1 MFATVNAP
9 LRGARSVALTAPEA
23 EFIIRGLDF
32 TGAQFRMEVRD
43 RRNGG
48 VLRAALDTVTS
59 AAAQGVRL
67 VSVETIDGIPVSK
80 IHARINETTMEAM
93 PTDPAD
99 PGTDVSIWWG
109 MHITPAGGLKFLAFD
124 GPFIVE
130 ASTPA

>member
-9 LRGARSVALTAPEA
+9 LEGARSVALTAPEA
-23 EFIIRGLDF
+23 EFIIRGINF
-32 TGAQFRMEVRD
+32 TGAQFRLEVRD

-48 VLRAALDTVTS
+48 VLRAALDTVTTAS
-59 AAAQGVRL
+59 AEGVRL

-93 PTDPAD
+93 PLDPAD
-99 PGTDVSIWWG
+99 PGADVSIWWG
-109 MHITPAGGLKFLAFD
+109 MHITPTGGLKFLAFD
-124 GPFIVE
+124 GPFIVK